1 MGIGSS
7 FLFDSSVQMF
17 LFLFQYETFTII
29 DFYVKGPNSFL
40 GTLGH
45 NRSSIW
51 HHQQGS
57 STNIC
62 YTHSWSMSLMVHFSI
77 MSFSSPVSEP
87 FPGTRGSRGYFH
99 HHGTY
104 RKLRNNLRRQRSR
117 KLITLERFNS
127 SFQERQSYLH
137 IQRDIRLDKDIGS
150 NSLIIPH
157 HTHTYNRDHPYK
169 S

>member
-1 MGIGSS
+1 
-7 FLFDSSVQMF
+7 
-17 LFLFQYETFTII
+17 
-29 DFYVKGPNSFL
+29 
-40 GTLGH
+40 
-45 NRSSIW
+45 
-51 HHQQGS
+51 
-57 STNIC
+57 
-62 YTHSWSMSLMVHFSI
+62 MSLMVHFSI

-137 IQRDIRLDKDIGS
+137 IQRDIRLDKGIGS
-150 NSLIIPH
+150 NSLIVPH
-157 HTHTYNRDHPYK
+157 HTHTYSRDHPNKGLNSLDIFPCSIPYTRK
-169 S
+169 PNRSPYYFVDKP